1 MVGGLLLLPK
11 ATVGRL
17 VVSPFEDCAGE
28 MGVDGGVGDA
38 LGGNV
43 EAESVGADV
52 DLVFGP
58 RVVEVVEICC

>member
-1 MVGGLLLLPK
+1 MVGGLLLPK

-17 VVSPFEDCAGE
+17 EDCAGG

-52 DLVFGP
+52 DLGFGP

>member
-1 MVGGLLLLPK
+1 MVVGGLLLPK

-17 VVSPFEDCAGE
+17 EVSPFEDCAGG
-28 MGVDGGVGDA
+28 MGVDGEVGDA

-52 DLVFGP
+52 DLGFGP